1 MFNFKNDHSDGQK
14 IQCIFFIFLLNFYK
28 KSFKFLIECCD
39 IIRAYAFMKNYI
51 ETSCMSFI
59 GRRSNFV
66 GRHLKFPWE
75 RTSEKNLF
83 YHEYNQ
89 FEKIPQNDD
98 SDNQNE
104 SA

>member
-1 MFNFKNDHSDGQK
+1 
-14 IQCIFFIFLLNFYK
+14 
-28 KSFKFLIECCD
+28 
-39 IIRAYAFMKNYI
+39 MK

-89 FEKIPQNDD
+89 FEKVPQNDD
-98 SDNQNE
+98 SPSDNQNE